1 MLNTVNCFF
10 NCAADHLELNEQLRE
25 ILLTPNR
32 VVRVAVCVDC
42 VGELELTR
50 IEKRIE
56 VVLKC

>member
-1 MLNTVNCFF
+1 MLMYPKKVFFTSQTVTEG
-10 NCAADHLELNEQLRE
+10 H
-25 ILLTPNR
+25 P
-32 VVRVAVCVDC
+32 VCVDC